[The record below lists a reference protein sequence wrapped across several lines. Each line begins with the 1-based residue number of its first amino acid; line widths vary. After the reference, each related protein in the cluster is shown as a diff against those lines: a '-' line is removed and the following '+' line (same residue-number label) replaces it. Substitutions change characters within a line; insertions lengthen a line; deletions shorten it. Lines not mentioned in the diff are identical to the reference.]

1 MTVVMMVSKVVNG
14 VSVDRQIIVS
24 SIDLLLN

>member
-1 MTVVMMVSKVVNG
+1 MTLVMMVSKVVNG

-24 SIDLLLN
+24 SVDLLVN